1 MIFMKKLLI
10 VMLLLVFTSSAYSNS
25 CPLMLKKINEKIEQ
39 VEKLRDEAWK
49 AHQSGDHAKADE
61 LFEEAM
67 ELFF

>member
-1 MIFMKKLLI
+1 MKKLLI
-10 VMLLLVFTSSAYSNS
+10 ATLLLAFTSSAYSSS
-25 CPLMLKKINEKIEQ
+25 CPIMLKKINEKIEQ

-61 LFEEAM
+61 LFEKTM